1 MDAPDNAYVVD
12 SPAFSR
18 ERGKGRLNES
28 YDFESDELDDLIF
41 ALKTGGQLTPVE
53 PDQQELEE
61 KGASA
66 RPVSTDQPQIRRIKI
81 ADTHL

>member
-1 MDAPDNAYVVD
+1 MDIPDNARIID
-12 SPAFSR
+12 SPALSR

-28 YDFESDELDDLIF
+28 YDIESDEFDDLIF
-41 ALKTGGQLTPVE
+41 ALKTGGRLTPVE
-53 PDQQELEE
+53 LDEQELED
-61 KGASA
+61 KGASP